1 MITGVF
7 LAAGQST
14 RFGSDKLL
22 HELDGR
28 PLVAHGLAAAINSR
42 LDEIVVVVGSD
53 ASLLENA
60 IRDVPAGRDRIRI
73 VRNDH
78 AERGMMSSLKSGLRA
93 VPKTSAGAMVIL
105 ADMPFVTSE
114 LIDNLIERFEDT
126 NGIVIPECDGVF
138 CHPRVIPKRLFSEFF
153 DLEDG
158 GKGQAVIDRHSDDI
172 VTLVAD
178 NKTSFID
185 IDDARDL
192 GI

>member
-178 NKTSFID
+178 KKTSFID